1 MPKFY
6 QGQYEVKNP
15 KKYLGSKVP
24 YFRSSWEKTLMEFF
38 DNNSSILGWASESHR
53 IPYVHPITKK
63 ITTYVPD
70 FFVVYKNAQGITV
83 AEMLE
88 VKPSSQILENAK
100 KKSDVVQ
107 GIINQEKWKMA
118 KQWCDQ
124 QGIGFRVVTEKEIY
138 RKSGKNDKK
147 T

>member
-1 MPKFY
+1 MARFY
-6 QGQYEVKNP
+6 QGQYEIKNP
-15 KKYLGSKVP
+15 SKYLGKKIP
-24 YFRSSWEKTLMEFF
+24 YARSSWEFKMMDFF

-53 IPYVHPITKK
+53 IPYIHPFTKK

-100 KKSDVVQ
+100 KKSDVIAGV
-107 GIINQEKWKMA
+107 INEEKWKMA
-118 KQWCDQ
+118 KKWCEQ
-124 QGIGFRVVTEKEIY
+124 QGIGFRVITEHEIY
-138 RKSGKNDKK
+138 RKSGKNK
-147 T
+147 